1 MPKKSD
7 KFDAMANEPLSRR
20 DDIGCGCLIIILMV
34 IGHVIWLIYRRIF

>member
-20 DDIGCGCLIIILMV
+20 DYIGCGCLIIILMV
-34 IGHVIWLIYRRIF
+34 IGYVIWLIYRQIF

>member
-20 DDIGCGCLIIILMV
+20 DYIGCGCLIIILMV
-34 IGHVIWLIYRRIF
+34 IGYVIWLIYRRIF

>member
-20 DDIGCGCLIIILMV
+20 DYIGCGCLIMILMV
-34 IGHVIWLIYRRIF
+34 IGYVIWLIYRRIF

>member
-20 DDIGCGCLIIILMV
+20 DYIGCGCLIIILMV
-34 IGHVIWLIYRRIF
+34 IGYVIWLIYRLIF